1 MECLS
6 YFSSDIGLREV
17 SYPMKT
23 VSDVPNVTRATWW
36 ITFILMGGGMY
47 TARWV
52 YESGLSFWLKRADL
66 TYTAGA
72 ILIALVAFSV
82 FVVGCVGRLKDMNSS
97 VTAAKVLFLFP
108 VWLILM
114 GTVPSASSEN
124 PEPLLRFWRSAKRVL
139 VGVGALVLVAAIVF
153 GFATKTPS
161 TTEGTVAEAAESTPV
176 DNASDMPTTRECVEL
191 GINYYKDIGS
201 YPSLSSGKDA
211 RTEVNERCR
220 RSALAFGM
228 P

>member
-6 YFSSDIGLREV
+6 YLPSNIGLRDV
-17 SYPMKT
+17 SYKMKT
-23 VSDVPNVTRATWW
+23 VSELPNITRATWW
-36 ITFILMGGGMY
+36 SAFVLMTVGIY

-52 YESGLSFWLKRADL
+52 HESGLSFWLKRADL

-82 FVVGCVGRLKDMNSS
+82 FVVGCVGRLKDMNAS

-124 PEPLLRFWRSAKRVL
+124 PEPLLRFWRSAKRVS
-139 VGVGALVLVAAIVF
+139 VGVGALVLVAAVVF
-153 GFATKTPS
+153 GFATRTPS
-161 TTEGTVAEAAESTPV
+161 TTEGTVAEATESTPV
-176 DNASDMPTTRECVEL
+176 DNASDLPTTRECVEL

-220 RSALAFGM
+220 RSALAFGK